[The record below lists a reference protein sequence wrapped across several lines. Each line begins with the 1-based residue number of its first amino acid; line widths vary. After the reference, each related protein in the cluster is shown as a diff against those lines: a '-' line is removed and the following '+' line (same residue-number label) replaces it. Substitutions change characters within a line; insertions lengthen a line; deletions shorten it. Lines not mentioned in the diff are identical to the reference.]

1 MIGFRQG
8 TASAVP
14 KSFRTSG
21 VSTPEVVRFAEP
33 RIYEIAFSFRALLS
47 LVAALAFFS
56 AGCKHIQ
63 PLDTKPL
70 DAAGVE
76 YNSIKKLEA
85 LNITPAEITEIAKM
99 RRSGF
104 SDYGCVTIVQTYHQR
119 GKPFA
124 AGDAVAGL
132 VGASLQESTILEL
145 ARLDQLGLGAGEYQ
159 VMRLAGLSD
168 AIILAT
174 ANHIAAGTPT
184 LTGLSLGR
192 LKNSGLREAT
202 LLELARRGVP
212 DSAADQ
218 IIASRRGRHRASDAE
233 ILRRY
238 TGS

>member
-1 MIGFRQG
+1 M
-8 TASAVP
+8 S
-14 KSFRTSG
+14 KS
-21 VSTPEVVRFAEP
+21 
-33 RIYEIAFSFRALLS
+33 RALLS
-47 LVAALAFFS
+47 LAAALVFFS

-85 LNITPAEITEIAKM
+85 LNITPEEVAEVSKM
-99 RRSGF
+99 RSAGF
-104 SDYGCVTIVQTYHQR
+104 SDDSCVSIIQIYHQR

-124 AGDAVAGL
+124 AGETVAGL
-132 VGASLQESTILEL
+132 VRASVSESTILEL
-145 ARLDQLGLGAGEYQ
+145 AKMDQLGLGAGEFQ

-168 AIILAT
+168 AIILET
-174 ANHIAAGTPT
+174 AKHQANGTPT
-184 LTGLSLGR
+184 LTGFSLGK
-192 LKNSGLREAT
+192 LKNSGLREST

-218 IIASRRGRHRASDAE
+218 IIASRRGRHRATDAE
-233 ILRRY
+233 ILRRF